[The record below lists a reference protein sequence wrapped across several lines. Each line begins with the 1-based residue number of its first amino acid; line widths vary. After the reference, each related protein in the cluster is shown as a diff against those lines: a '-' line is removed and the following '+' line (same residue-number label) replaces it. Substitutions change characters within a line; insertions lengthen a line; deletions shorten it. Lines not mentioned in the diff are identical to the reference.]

1 MTEPVE
7 VPAVK
12 LGALGLISKSIW
24 WKKLPHRVPFSTC
37 TLCHALM
44 DSHDVLEHLCD
55 LGAWVAGS
63 SGVQGS
69 ATVLRGQRMQE
80 TCQKNKQTKSCQG

>member
-44 DSHDVLEHLCD
+44 DSHVCTMCLSTSVIWVL
-55 LGAWVAGS
+55 GW
-63 SGVQGS
+63 
-69 ATVLRGQRMQE
+69 QE
-80 TCQKNKQTKSCQG
+80 AQESKDQPQC